1 MSVCAWL
8 GLCLRLAE
16 AWPLWNMVMEE
27 GVHPPHCSLLATAI
41 PHWAAS
47 TCWFQG
53 TWLDVLAW
61 SLTNS
66 LGDPEW
72 LGLHPCQ
79 GEGVPLDLS
88 LSASGTK
95 GALLQV
101 PTLIFRY
108 IFSFSHT
115 HTTKRLLKC
124 PRCCI
129 FVLYIFICTLSFYN
143 VFPLIFFLA
152 CPVLDI
158 VILCMT
164 VFFNVFVLLRY
175 SNFQH
180 SKWKT

>member
-16 AWPLWNMVMEE
+16 PWPLWNMVMEE
-27 GVHPPHCSLLATAI
+27 GVHPPHCSLLATAT

-115 HTTKRLLKC
+115 HHKKTIEVSQVLYICFVYFL
-124 PRCCI
+124 
-129 FVLYIFICTLSFYN
+129 FVLYPFMSSPSFFSCLSCLRHSHTVYTTYN
-143 VFPLIFFLA
+143 VISE
-152 CPVLDI
+152 I
-158 VILCMT
+158 TGIKM
-164 VFFNVFVLLRY
+164 
-175 SNFQH
+175 
-180 SKWKT
+180 KK